1 MNFSVSQLAIMLLGF
16 SEVLIGITNLY
27 VINYSPMCTMLDE
40 GHSINKLQSGF
51 FLVISKYENVK
62 YVFC

>member
-1 MNFSVSQLAIMLLGF
+1 
-16 SEVLIGITNLY
+16 
-27 VINYSPMCTMLDE
+27 MLDE

-62 YVFC
+62 YVFCWLAVSWTMMMSLWPIYKHR